1 MDLLL
6 CQILII
12 WTETFHVYAVTQAQA
27 GFPLVFLFFIFFLI
41 NVLTLCLAI
50 SENEMKENKLLF

>member
-12 WTETFHVYAVTQAQA
+12 WTETFHVYAVTQA
-27 GFPLVFLFFIFFLI
+27 GFPFGFPFFFFF
-41 NVLTLCLAI
+41 N
-50 SENEMKENKLLF
+50 

>member
-12 WTETFHVYAVTQAQA
+12 WTETFHVYAVTQA
-27 GFPLVFLFFIFFLI
+27 GFPLVFLFFFFLI
-41 NVLTLCLAI
+41 NVLTLCLVI